1 MKSYIIFFL
10 ITLTLSLKTKFHGM
24 HGMNRGS
31 PGNGP
36 HGSHGHGPHG
46 PQGVPGS
53 HGPGPHGPG
62 PHGHGPHGHGPH
74 GPFGPPGPFEPNP
87 APEEIM
93 KDPFDEDV
101 LDSFVTEEFPEYVHY
116 DNNEEIFDFPKYIPE
131 EVIQDKFQDFYD
143 LKDIPEYVVNE
154 FYSLVNEEIGWSEFL
169 NNVEEYFDELPEE
182 KKKEYFDIRPFDN
195 QKPYQQEQFEDIEQ
209 TYYIEQPDYK
219 EQPYDEYAYPK
230 MDDQFY

>member
-93 KDPFDEDV
+93 NDPFDEDV

-116 DNNEEIFDFPKYIPE
+116 DNNEEIFDFPKNIPE
-131 EVIQDKFQDFYD
+131 EVIQDKFEDFYD

-154 FYSLVNEEIGWSEFL
+154 FYSLVNEEIGWNEFL
-169 NNVEEYFDELPEE
+169 HNVEEYFDELPEE
-182 KKKEYFDIRPFDN
+182 KKKEYFDFGQFDN
-195 QKPYQQEQFEDIEQ
+195 QKPYQQQSEVIEQ
-209 TYYIEQPDYK
+209 NYYIEQPDYM

-230 MDDQFY
+230 MDDQLY